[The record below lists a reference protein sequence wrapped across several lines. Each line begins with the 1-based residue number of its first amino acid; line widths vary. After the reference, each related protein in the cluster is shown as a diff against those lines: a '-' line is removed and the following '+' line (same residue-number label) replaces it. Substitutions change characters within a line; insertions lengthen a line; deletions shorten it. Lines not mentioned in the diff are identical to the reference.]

1 MFSSAVNT
9 INAAGPTGKVSNI
22 SSVNKVNN
30 VNSREYYVP
39 EVPIGLTSNAA
50 GGAVKVPTAT
60 SKKNK
65 FP

>member
-9 INAAGPTGKVSNI
+9 INASGPAGKASNI
-22 SSVNKVNN
+22 SSMNKT

>member
-22 SSVNKVNN
+22 SSVNKN
-30 VNSREYYVP
+30 VSSREYYVP
-39 EVPIGLTSNAA
+39 EVPIGLTSNVAP
-50 GGAVKVPTAT
+50 GAVKVPTAT